1 MEHSKLKILSILI
14 IAILMLSVYSSMSSP
29 GAHNIKFSVKPDI
42 VLNEIKYGYIAN
54 GNPYVDYISVFNRQ
68 TMKIVDN
75 ITVGAA
81 PAGIVTS
88 PNGSFVY
95 VANSASHNVSVISTG
110 SGKVIKTINV
120 GSSPGSIAI
129 SPDGNY
135 VLVANAGSMNVSIIN
150 TSTYSVTSVMVGGV
164 PGGYNVIFYSP
175 YPTTVPDGIVF
186 SPNSTFAYVGNAVGN
201 VTVVNVRSGTVVR
214 QIAVSTY
221 YPVNGLAISSNGLY
235 LYAVVN
241 EYVPAND
248 YGSHVSVIS
257 TQSSSILYNISTD
270 FCPESIVL
278 NNKGTL
284 AYVTS
289 GYNNT
294 VDVLNLSTGALDRRY
309 FLPNTSISSS
319 VPMGLSFSPGY
330 QLLYVADSGN
340 NNVSVINIG
349 TGLISTYQIGIDPV
363 SISMS
368 DLYPVYFDETGLP
381 ADTNWSVIVNSI
393 NITSNVSKIQF
404 LEPNGSYS
412 YTLGIVSGYKP
423 NQNHGSFTVSGN
435 SLNIPILWI
444 RVTYQISFIES
455 GLPSGTEWEVTFN
468 NTARSTTSNVIN
480 FIEPNGTYSFIVGT
494 VPGYRT
500 ANNSGYIIVNGINVK
515 QNIVWS
521 VNKYSISFV
530 ESGLRAGV
538 LWSVTL
544 NGTSLSS
551 KSTVISFNEPNG
563 SYSYNIGKIN
573 GYVANKYT
581 GTITVN
587 GANVTV
593 PISWSPI
600 LYAIYF
606 NETGLPVGTSWSVTL
621 YGTLKSSTTP
631 SIMFSEPNG
640 SYIFS
645 IESISGYTVSPQS
658 KTIIVNGAIVQ
669 ENITFT
675 PIPPSTYEITFIESG
690 LPAGTNWSVTFNG
703 ATNYSTSNSISFY
716 AKNGTYTYSIGMI
729 SGYSVNPSSGNI
741 IVSGAGTTEDISFS
755 QIVAGQYYVIFEE
768 SGLPYGTNW
777 SVTFNGVTKYS
788 TGSTI
793 TFTARNG
800 SYTYTI
806 SVPNGYSVQNRKG
819 TITVDGKSLTV
830 PVNSSKTSSF
840 LPWLLIFMILIIVI
854 IIIVV
859 IIILFILMKRKRP
872 KQYGQGPGY
881 YGQQAPPGPPPNYPP
896 QQQYQG
902 PYPGPI
908 YQEQTQMSNQNIP
921 YQVNQQNQNVQPQSP
936 QVQGMQG
943 IGQGEMILLNL
954 PGASLTTVD
963 SRKISTIPYS
973 GSIVITDKHFIFA
986 SKGKKATAITG
997 ALAGGIFGGMVSK
1010 EMTKVD
1016 LSNIQQELTEPGS
1029 FILDLS
1035 NISSIIAKQSGLS
1048 RFSNGKVNIT
1058 SKVPVSPNGLG
1069 ITGYAIEFSFMP
1081 KGYPGGTDLKKNMA
1095 DYINTTIAKMVGK

>member
-1 MEHSKLKILSILI
+1 MEHRKLKILSILI
-14 IAILMLSVYSSMSSP
+14 IAILMLSVYPSMSPS
-29 GAHNIKFSVKPDI
+29 GAQNIKFSVKPDI
-42 VLNEIKYGYIAN
+42 VSNEIKYGYIAN
-54 GNPYVDYISVFNRQ
+54 GNPYVDYITVFNRQ

-95 VANSASHNVSVISTG
+95 VANFDSNNVSVISTG
-110 SGKVIKTINV
+110 SSRVIKTINV
-120 GSSPGSIAI
+120 GNSPGSIAI

-135 VLVANAGSMNVSIIN
+135 VLVANSGSMNVSIIN

-164 PGGYNVIFYSP
+164 PGGNNVIFYPS

-201 VTVVNVRSGTVVR
+201 VTVVNVKSGTVIR

-221 YPVNGLAISSNGLY
+221 HVNGLAISSNGLY

-270 FCPESIVL
+270 FSPESIVL

-289 GYNNT
+289 AYNNT
-294 VDVLNLSTGALDRRY
+294 VDVLNLSTRALDSRY
-309 FLPNTSISSS
+309 YLPNSAT
-319 VPMGLSFSPGY
+319 PMGLSFSPGY
-330 QLLYVADSGN
+330 QLLYVSDSGN
-340 NNVSVINIG
+340 NSVSVINIG
-349 TGLISTYQIGIDPV
+349 TGSISTYQIGIYPV

-368 DLYPVYFDETGLP
+368 DLYPVNFDETGLP
-381 ADTNWSVIVNSI
+381 AYTNWSVIVNSI
-393 NITSNVSKIQF
+393 NIASNVSQIQF

-412 YTLGIVSGYKP
+412 YTLGIVSGYMP

-435 SLNIPILWI
+435 SLSITILWT

-455 GLPSGTEWEVTFN
+455 GLPSGTEWAVTFN
-468 NTARSTTSNVIN
+468 NTARSSTSNVIN

-494 VPGYRT
+494 VPGYRA
-500 ANNSGYIIVNGINVK
+500 ANNSGHIIVNGKNVT

-593 PISWSPI
+593 PVSWSPI

-606 NETGLPVGTSWSVTL
+606 NETGLAVGTSWSVTL
-621 YGTLKSSTTP
+621 YGTLKSSTTS

-729 SGYSVNPSSGNI
+729 SGYSVNSSSGNI
-741 IVSGAGTTEDISFS
+741 IVSGAGISKVVSFS
-755 QIVAGQYYVIFEE
+755 QIVAGLYYVIFEE
-768 SGLPYGTNW
+768 SGLPYGANW
-777 SVTFNGVTKYS
+777 SVTFNGYTKYS
-788 TGSTI
+788 TSSSI
-793 TFTARNG
+793 TFTASNG
-800 SYTYTI
+800 TYSYSI
-806 SVPNGYSVQNRKG
+806 SVPSGYSVQYTTG
-819 TITVDGKSLTV
+819 TINVEGKSLVV
-830 PVNSSKTSSF
+830 PLNVSKSTPF
-840 LPWLLIFMILIIVI
+840 PWLLIILIVI
-854 IIIVV
+854 IIVVV
-859 IIILFILMKRKRP
+859 IIILFILLKRKRP

-896 QQQYQG
+896 PQQQYPG
-902 PYPGPI
+902 PYPGPV
-908 YQEQTQMSNQNIP
+908 YQPQTQTGNQNVQ
-921 YQVNQQNQNVQPQSP
+921 YQVNQQNQNVQPQAP
-936 QVQGMQG
+936 QVQGMQA
-943 IGQGEMILLNL
+943 IGQGEMMLLNL
-954 PGASLTTVD
+954 PGASFTTVD
-963 SRKISTIPYS
+963 GRKISTIPYS
-973 GSIVITDKHFIFA
+973 GSIVITEKHFIFA

-1035 NISSIIAKQSGLS
+1035 NISSIIAKPSGLS
-1048 RFSNGKVNIT
+1048 RFSNGKLNIT

-1069 ITGYAIEFSFMP
+1069 ITGYAFEFSFMP

-1095 DYINTTIAKMVGK
+1095 DYINTTIAQMVGK